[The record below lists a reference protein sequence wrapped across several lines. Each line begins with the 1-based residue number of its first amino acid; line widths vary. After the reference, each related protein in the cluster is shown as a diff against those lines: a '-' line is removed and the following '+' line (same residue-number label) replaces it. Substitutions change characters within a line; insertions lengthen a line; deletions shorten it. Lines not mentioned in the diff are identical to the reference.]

1 MPDIQPIHIGLLI
14 LIIFGAAAWYGFRKN
29 ADGDREAMK
38 TAGKMNDKPTQEP
51 APVPNAVLNDE
62 PEAPTLKADDQASDI
77 KPVAEVE
84 IKPIVVQPPVED
96 EPALNDDF
104 EVDFAKMGRRN
115 TDVDPA
121 VEAVAYFTPKPG
133 LSFPMA
139 QLTRLGRMVEDNG
152 LSGLVRFD
160 FFDQDAQLWH
170 HDLDNV
176 QTCTQIYMATLLA
189 NRARSIDDI
198 TASKFITLANS
209 IAIQIEAEV
218 SVPDSKAMVEGAD
231 RVSRIVK
238 AFDNVLSVKIVS
250 DKDINETVL
259 ESAAIACGFV
269 KHEGQYEKTLADEAD
284 PIFILTPS
292 KTLKNEIELKFDV
305 PLVAAAND
313 PLSAFFS
320 IANDLCCKIDA
331 MMTDVS
337 GNPLGSAAAAMI
349 GQQLREVHAAM
360 TAHGVPA
367 GSGRALKIF
376 SFA

>member
-189 NRARSIDDI
+189 NRARSI
-198 TASKFITLANS
+198 AR
-209 IAIQIEAEV
+209 
-218 SVPDSKAMVEGAD
+218 GAFA
-231 RVSRIVK
+231 R
-238 AFDNVLSVKIVS
+238 
-250 DKDINETVL
+250 
-259 ESAAIACGFV
+259 AAPLPPGRGAAPLCRARR
-269 KHEGQYEKTLADEAD
+269 TRPLPCTRPPRA
-284 PIFILTPS
+284 TPS
-292 KTLKNEIELKFDV
+292 PHATIPRSFCLARAGLFLRFFAPRSGYPQSFPHFHNALSTNEHNILWRRQKF
-305 PLVAAAND
+305 
-313 PLSAFFS
+313 FY
-320 IANDLCCKIDA
+320 KI
-331 MMTDVS
+331 
-337 GNPLGSAAAAMI
+337 
-349 GQQLREVHAAM
+349 
-360 TAHGVPA
+360 
-367 GSGRALKIF
+367 
-376 SFA
+376 